1 LRAWC
6 GLGGFGAWLLHGP
19 GGQGKTRLAHELG
32 RLLTAE
38 GWTVL
43 WPHADATADQLAELR
58 DAERPLLVVLDY
70 AETRSGQ
77 LAALVRAAADHPGSS
92 PLKLLLLART
102 DGDWWRQARTESR
115 LAEDYLAAAR
125 TRLLAPLEDDPARR
139 SAHYRAALRALAA
152 ALPSINQAAPLGRS
166 SERELTDEA
175 YGNAL
180 TLHMTALADLLDSAG
195 PDGQRPEEVEDRLL
209 GHERRHWHRNAA
221 LRVPALSRA
230 TLETALAAAHLTTVA
245 DREEADRLWRLLPA
259 LADQPRDQRDRVT
272 AWLAALYPPEPT
284 AGRPWGALQPDRL
297 AERHAG
303 HELSANP
310 ALADRL
316 LADPGPG
323 WPRTCSPST
332 AGPPRTPRSA
342 TAWTR
347 S

>member
-1 LRAWC
+1 M
-6 GLGGFGAWLLHGP
+6 
-19 GGQGKTRLAHELG
+19 
-32 RLLTAE
+32 
-38 GWTVL
+38 L